1 MSVAWRNT
9 NARIRAS
16 VLQYAMGKALSAPLS
31 LITMVLLARL
41 LTAPEYAAYVAC
53 LAVVEM
59 SIVIGGLGTEWLM
72 QTATMAIRTQGNAA
86 QAHRG
91 LLLFTALPML
101 TQGLAGASLYALA
114 PLLSRSLSGVASTEH
129 LQLAALIVAIEGPV
143 RMLRDSFMPILLMQP
158 WSQLCTLVRVLALFV
173 PVLLLWAPPGMSY
186 QAPDG
191 LATDHVLVFELQAAS
206 VTLVLVVAVLLH
218 RAWRERPVQAMNAS
232 IRPWLGRPAWR
243 FAAHAWLSIL
253 MSLAMSTDLLIA
265 LVARS
270 LGPEAT
276 AAFGFAVRWLE
287 VVRRHLPVDLFWGAA
302 RPAVIARYEV
312 SQRDPEVL
320 MRDARRLILANLAT
334 VAVALV
340 LAMTIGDGVL
350 AWLSGG
356 QMPVIHGLLACL
368 MLLLITHTLRRVL
381 ELVAY
386 LRGHSG
392 RFVLASALALGAPVS
407 VLAAL
412 ELWPLPQ
419 AAVLTAVAVDS
430 LLVAV
435 ALALL
440 QRTGD
445 RILPWPA
452 DSGGSAR
459 TP

>member
-1 MSVAWRNT
+1 
-9 NARIRAS
+9 
-16 VLQYAMGKALSAPLS
+16 
-31 LITMVLLARL
+31 
-41 LTAPEYAAYVAC
+41 
-53 LAVVEM
+53 
-59 SIVIGGLGTEWLM
+59 
-72 QTATMAIRTQGNAA
+72 
-86 QAHRG
+86 
-91 LLLFTALPML
+91 
-101 TQGLAGASLYALA
+101 
-114 PLLSRSLSGVASTEH
+114 
-129 LQLAALIVAIEGPV
+129 
-143 RMLRDSFMPILLMQP
+143 MLRDSFMPILLMQS

-173 PVLLLWAPPGMSY
+173 PVLLLWTSAWETHLAPG
-186 QAPDG
+186 G
-191 LATDHVLVFELQAAS
+191 LEAGHVLALEFYAAM
-206 VTLVLVVAVLLH
+206 VTLALVMGVLLH
-218 RAWRERPVQAMNAS
+218 RAWRERPVRAMNAS

-253 MSLAMSTDLLIA
+253 LSLAMSTDLLIA

-270 LGPEAT
+270 LGPETT

-334 VAVALV
+334 VAVAVTVALV
-340 LAMTIGDGVL
+340 VGDGVL
-350 AWLSGG
+350 AWLSAG

-392 RFVLASALALGAPVS
+392 RFVLASVLALCGPVA

-412 ELWPLPQ
+412 KLWPMPQ
-419 AAVLTAVAVDS
+419 AAVLTALAVDS
-430 LLVAV
+430 LLVGV
-435 ALALL
+435 ALVLL

-452 DSGGSAR
+452 DSGRSTR
-459 TP
+459 IP